1 MTKSRGIALLV
12 MFVIAIA
19 LFVGGYFTLPLAT
32 PVLAKGQEPP
42 PILLTLTPFIF
53 FLVGILLAF
62 IAFIILLATLL
73 NHKLP
78 DSIYRTVTGGLI
90 AGIFIGL
97 LGMVQPLQIELYNW
111 GFLLLFACT
120 LLYIV
125 WSHLVPRSAPL
136 RESEATTISATD
148 LEQREALPEA

>member
-1 MTKSRGIALLV
+1 LIAAA
-12 MFVIAIA
+12 FFA
-19 LFVGGYFTLPLAT
+19 GGYVTIPMAN

-42 PILLTLTPFIF
+42 TVLVTLTPFIF

-62 IAFIILLATLL
+62 IALIILLATLF
-73 NHKLP
+73 NHKVP
-78 DSIYRTVTGGLI
+78 DALHRNVTRALI

-97 LGMVQPLQIELYNW
+97 VGMIQPLQIELYNW

-136 RESEATTISATD
+136 RESEATTISARE
-148 LEQREALPEA
+148 LEQREALPDA